1 MLETTPSKQKLGTW
15 TTTSLVVGN
24 MIGAGVFLMPAA
36 LAAYGSIGLLGWL
49 FAAVGAFLLARVF
62 GNLSQLMPQSDGGPY
77 AFAHRGF
84 GDFVGFLVAW
94 GYWISIWCANAAIVV
109 SLISALSTF
118 FPILQNSPILAIM
131 VGLAT
136 VWGLTWVNTLGIV
149 TSGRVQFVTT
159 VLKILPLLVVAVV
172 GLFYFKIE
180 NLLPFNAS
188 GLSDWSAIGATASCA
203 FYAFLGIECATVPSN
218 SVENPEKTIPR
229 ATMLGTIVATI
240 VYFVSTL
247 SVMGM
252 IPAKNLKNSLTPFAD
267 AAVLIWGPN
276 AAYWVSAGV
285 AIAAFGALNGWIMI
299 QGQIP
304 YAIAKDA
311 LFPKIF
317 AKTNRKGVPTWGI
330 VIGSVLLSFLVGMNY
345 TKGLVEQFKFL
356 ILLTT
361 LSTLVP
367 YIFSTAA
374 YILILLEEKRLIS
387 KTLKIKALTLATSA
401 FLFSLWAIIG
411 SGQEA
416 VYWGFILM
424 MAGIPFYVGIIW
436 NKNTEGSSRMF

>member
-1 MLETTPSKQKLGTW
+1 MLETPLSKQKLGLW
-15 TTTSLVVGN
+15 TSTSLVVGN

-49 FAAVGAFLLARVF
+49 FAAIGAFLLARVF
-62 GNLSQLMPQSDGGPY
+62 SNLSQLMPQSDGGPY
-77 AFAHRGF
+77 AFARRGF
-84 GDFVGFLVAW
+84 GDFAGFLVAW

-118 FPILQNSPILAIM
+118 FPMLQTSPVLAIM
-131 VGLAT
+131 VGLGT

-149 TSGRVQFVTT
+149 TSGKVQFITT
-159 VLKILPLLVVAVV
+159 VLKILPLLIVAIA
-172 GLFYFKIE
+172 GLFYFKID
-180 NLLPFNAS
+180 NLVPFNAS
-188 GLSDWSAIGATASCA
+188 GLSDLSAIQATASYT
-203 FYAFLGIECATVPSN
+203 FYAFLGIECATIPSN

-240 VYFVSTL
+240 VYFGSTL

-252 IPAKNLKNSLTPFAD
+252 IPARNLKDSLTPFAD

-299 QGQIP
+299 QGQVP

-330 VIGSVLLSFLVGMNY
+330 VIGSILLSFLVGMNY
-345 TKGLVEQFKFL
+345 TKGLVEQFKF
-356 ILLTT
+356 
-361 LSTLVP
+361 
-367 YIFSTAA
+367 FD
-374 YILILLEEKRLIS
+374 
-387 KTLKIKALTLATSA
+387 
-401 FLFSLWAIIG
+401 
-411 SGQEA
+411 
-416 VYWGFILM
+416 FID
-424 MAGIPFYVGIIW
+424 
-436 NKNTEGSSRMF
+436 NTEYLSPLYFLNGGLRTYFIRRKKTNI